1 MEKIQ
6 HYSDSQK
13 QQQATSNDLITLH
26 HSQPLA
32 SKLLL
37 IFDIIFSSHCRIET
51 KFWDTDF

>member
-13 QQQATSNDLITLH
+13 QQQTTSNDLITLH